1 VAHHGLRSELGR
13 RNGPRP
19 GRAGSSPTAA
29 MVAAT
34 EQTLARREL
43 NRDFI
48 AGCIVVKVVRARPGN
63 RQASAWA
70 GMSRGI
76 GDVW

>member
-1 VAHHGLRSELGR
+1 
-13 RNGPRP
+13 
-19 GRAGSSPTAA
+19 